1 MRPAVRAMRD
11 PLRNISNLQKL
22 TIKTRIVTTD
32 RGGKRANQTEQGTYL
47 NCSSF
52 RHAVDADVSD
62 LWSDDML

>member
-11 PLRNISNLQKL
+11 LLRNISNLQKL
-22 TIKTRIVTTD
+22 TIKTRITD

>member
-1 MRPAVRAMRD
+1 MRD
-11 PLRNISNLQKL
+11 LLRNISNLQKL
-22 TIKTRIVTTD
+22 TIKTRMTD

>member
-11 PLRNISNLQKL
+11 LLRNISTLQKL
-22 TIKTRIVTTD
+22 TIKTRMTD

-52 RHAVDADVSD
+52 RRAVDADVSD